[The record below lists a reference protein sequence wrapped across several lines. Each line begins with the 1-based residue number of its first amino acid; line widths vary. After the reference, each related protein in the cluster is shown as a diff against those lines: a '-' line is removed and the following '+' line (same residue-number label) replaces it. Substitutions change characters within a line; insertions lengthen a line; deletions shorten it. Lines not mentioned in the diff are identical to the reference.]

1 MIQNLQIKRRE
12 KLKLKMEQSNNLS
25 EFSLIF
31 KYALKDLSRN
41 YKKLSSI
48 IVTLFISLFILSAI
62 FTIEDSLKKELN
74 DNAKALLGGDLEIDY
89 NRNQGNL
96 RLVDRVKEFSTIS
109 QMIEF
114 STMVSTTNREKN
126 KSLFTRIKTVDTKYP
141 LYGTVE
147 YEPVGAFDR
156 MHNEANTVLI
166 NQSLSK
172 NLNLKIN
179 DQVNVQDQL
188 FTVIG
193 IVKSVPDVSGFVAF
207 GDWALAGEQ
216 TLEILKL
223 NGIGSFLNYEYK
235 VKFNENDDPKKIK
248 QRIESIFKEDQ
259 KVKLRY
265 PENSASGLK
274 RIINNFSQFL
284 SLVSISA
291 MLIAGIGIANTL
303 LSFINQNNMSIAVRK
318 AVGFYSGNIKTLYYL
333 QLLILLFV
341 ITALAYGFSFLIV
354 PIVDQY
360 LSDGLGLNILPLF
373 SFVNFV
379 KIFLVGLLVLV
390 IFSIPT
396 INSIDQIK
404 ASNLFRNVFQNL
416 EFYYTKKSIAFSLI
430 LLSILVLIFS
440 LGSENPTY
448 SLGYF
453 AAFFL
458 CLGVFFLLSKLI
470 IFFLKKY
477 KSTQIISLKVSIK
490 NITQSKSITPIT
502 VMSLGLGVTLLLT
515 LALVGTNFKREIAKS
530 IPDIAPDYFFVGI
543 QKGERDI
550 FETNI
555 FNMDPK
561 AKIEVVPMVSSGII
575 KINGVNPNTYIKSDN
590 DSYWVIGSDRRS
602 SWVDEVPKD
611 NPLTDGEWWDLTKP
625 NKLQISLDAK
635 VARDFKINLG
645 DVFTLNIYGREIEG
659 NIVNFRE
666 VNYRDLSINF
676 AMLFNPQFANNIPH
690 EYLATAKFDNI
701 EKFNEISMLETLPS
715 LSMIKIA
722 DYLNKVTSVLNK
734 VFIAVTLISAI
745 TIVIGLI
752 VISSAI
758 MVQGKVKEFQNLV
771 FKILGFSKKDIIL
784 SSIIEFI
791 IIFKSVILIAIFFAV
806 IASKFIME
814 NIFELIW
821 KFDFDVLIK
830 LSFSIGFVTLI
841 LIMLTNLKYLNPKVY
856 PIIRNQ

>member
-1 MIQNLQIKRRE
+1 ME
-12 KLKLKMEQSNNLS
+12 KLNNPS
-25 EFSLIF
+25 ELNLIF
-31 KYALKDLSRN
+31 RYALKDLSRN

-89 NRNQGNL
+89 NRNKGNL
-96 RLVDRVKEFSTIS
+96 ELVDKVKEFATIS

-141 LYGTVE
+141 LYGDVN
-147 YEPVGAFDR
+147 YEPAGAFDR
-156 MHNEANTVLI
+156 MHIEPNTLLI
-166 NQSLSK
+166 NESLSK

-179 DQVNVQDQL
+179 EKIKVQNQL
-188 FTVIG
+188 FTIIG

-235 VKFNENDDPKKIK
+235 VKFDPTADADKLEKKI
-248 QRIESIFKEDQ
+248 ENIFKDDQ

-333 QLLILLFV
+333 QLLILLLV
-341 ITALAYGFSFLIV
+341 ITTFAYGSSFLIV
-354 PIVDQY
+354 PVVDQY
-360 LSDGLGLNILPLF
+360 LSDGLGLNVSPVF
-373 SFVNFV
+373 SVLNFI

-396 INSIDQIK
+396 ISSIDQVK

-416 EFYYTKKSIAFSLI
+416 EFYYSKKSITLSLI
-430 LLSILVLIFS
+430 LLSILVLLFS
-440 LGSENPTY
+440 FGSERPIY

-453 AAFFL
+453 VAFFV
-458 CLGVFFLLSKLI
+458 CLIVFFLLSKI
-470 IFFLKKY
+470 IIYFLKKF
-477 KSTQIISLKVSIK
+477 KSTSNISLKVSIK
-490 NITQSKSITPIT
+490 NITQTKSITPIT
-502 VMSLGLGVTLLLT
+502 IMSLGLGVTLLLT
-515 LALVGTNFKREIAKS
+515 LALVGTNFQREIAKS

-543 QKGERDI
+543 QKGEKKI
-550 FETNI
+550 FEENI
-555 FNMDPK
+555 LKMDAN

-575 KINGVNPNTYIKSDN
+575 KINGVNPNTYIKPDN

-602 SWVDEVPKD
+602 SWVDDIPED
-611 NPLTDGEWWDLTKP
+611 NPLTEGVWWDLTKP
-625 NKLQISLDAK
+625 DKLQISLDAE
-635 VARDFKINLG
+635 VAKNLNIKLG
-645 DVFTLNIYGREIEG
+645 DVFTLNIYGREIDGE
-659 NIVNFRE
+659 IVNFRA
-666 VNYRDLSINF
+666 VDYRDLSINF

-690 EYLATAKFDNI
+690 EYLATAKFEMID
-701 EKFNEISMLETLPS
+701 KFDETSMLEVLPS

-722 DYLNKVTSVLNK
+722 DYLNKVTDVLNK
-734 VFIAVTLISAI
+734 VFIAVTLISAV
-745 TIVIGLI
+745 TIIIGLI

-758 MVQGKVKEFQNLV
+758 MVQGKIKEYQNLV
-771 FKILGFSKKDIIL
+771 FKILGFSKKEVIL
-784 SSIIEFI
+784 SSLIEFV
-791 IIFKSVILIAIFFAV
+791 IIFKSVILIAIIFAV

-814 NIFELIW
+814 NIFELVW
-821 KFDFDVLIK
+821 AFDFKVLIY
-830 LSFSIGFVTLI
+830 LSLSIGTVTLL

-856 PIIRNQ
+856 PLIRNQ

>member
-1 MIQNLQIKRRE
+1 ME
-12 KLKLKMEQSNNLS
+12 KLNNPS
-25 EFSLIF
+25 ELNLIF
-31 KYALKDLSRN
+31 RYALKDLSRN

-89 NRNQGNL
+89 NRNKGNL
-96 RLVDRVKEFSTIS
+96 ELVDKVKEFATIS

-141 LYGTVE
+141 LYGDVN
-147 YEPVGAFDR
+147 YEPAGAFDR
-156 MHNEANTVLI
+156 MHIEPNTLLI
-166 NQSLSK
+166 NESLSK

-179 DQVNVQDQL
+179 EKIKVQNQL
-188 FTVIG
+188 FTIIG

-235 VKFNENDDPKKIK
+235 VKFDPTADADKLEKKI
-248 QRIESIFKEDQ
+248 ENIFKDDQ

-333 QLLILLFV
+333 QLLILLLV
-341 ITALAYGFSFLIV
+341 ITTFAYGSSFLIV

-360 LSDGLGLNILPLF
+360 LSDGLGLNVSPVF
-373 SFVNFV
+373 SVLNFI

-396 INSIDQIK
+396 ISSIDQVK

-416 EFYYTKKSIAFSLI
+416 EFYYSKKSITLSLI
-430 LLSILVLIFS
+430 LLSILVLLFS
-440 LGSENPTY
+440 FGSERPIY

-453 AAFFL
+453 VAFFV
-458 CLGVFFLLSKLI
+458 CLIVFFLLSKI
-470 IFFLKKY
+470 IIYFLKKF
-477 KSTQIISLKVSIK
+477 KSTSNISLKVSIK
-490 NITQSKSITPIT
+490 NITQTKSITPIT
-502 VMSLGLGVTLLLT
+502 IMSLGLGVTLLLT
-515 LALVGTNFKREIAKS
+515 LALVGTNFQREIAKS

-543 QKGERDI
+543 QKGEKKI
-550 FETNI
+550 FEENI
-555 FNMDPK
+555 LKMDAN

-575 KINGVNPNTYIKSDN
+575 KINGVNPNTYIKPDN

-602 SWVDEVPKD
+602 SWVDDIPED
-611 NPLTDGEWWDLTKP
+611 NPLTDGVWWDLTKP
-625 NKLQISLDAK
+625 DKLQISLDAE
-635 VARDFKINLG
+635 VAKNLNIKLG
-645 DVFTLNIYGREIEG
+645 DVFTLNIYGREIDGE
-659 NIVNFRE
+659 IVNFRA
-666 VNYRDLSINF
+666 VDYRDLSINF

-690 EYLATAKFDNI
+690 EYLATAKFEMID
-701 EKFNEISMLETLPS
+701 KFDETSMLEVLPS

-722 DYLNKVTSVLNK
+722 DYLNKVTDVLNK
-734 VFIAVTLISAI
+734 VFIAVTLISAV
-745 TIVIGLI
+745 TIIIGLI

-758 MVQGKVKEFQNLV
+758 MVQGKIKEYQNLV
-771 FKILGFSKKDIIL
+771 FKILGFSKKEVIL
-784 SSIIEFI
+784 SSLIEFV
-791 IIFKSVILIAIFFAV
+791 IIFKSVILIAIIFAV

-814 NIFELIW
+814 NIFELVW
-821 KFDFDVLIK
+821 AFDFKVLFN
-830 LSFSIGFVTLI
+830 LGLSIGLVTLA
-841 LIMLTNLKYLNPKVY
+841 LIMVTNLKYLSPKVY
-856 PIIRNQ
+856 PLIRNQ

>member
-1 MIQNLQIKRRE
+1 ME
-12 KLKLKMEQSNNLS
+12 KLNNPS
-25 EFSLIF
+25 EFNLII

-41 YKKLSSI
+41 YKKLTSI

-89 NRNQGNL
+89 NRNEGSL
-96 RLVDRVKEFSTIS
+96 KLVNQVKEFATVS

-114 STMVSTTNREKN
+114 STMVSTIGRDKN

-141 LYGTVE
+141 LYGSVD
-147 YEPVGAFDR
+147 YEPAGAFDR
-156 MHNEANTVLI
+156 MHNEPNTLLI
-166 NQSLSK
+166 NESLSK

-179 DQVNVQDQL
+179 EKIKVQNQL
-188 FTVIG
+188 FTIIG

-207 GDWALAGEQ
+207 GDWALAGDQ

-235 VKFNENDDPKKIK
+235 IKFNETDDAGKIEKKI
-248 QRIESIFKEDQ
+248 ENIFKDDQ

-333 QLLILLFV
+333 QLFILLLV
-341 ITALAYGFSFLIV
+341 ITTFAYGSSFLIV
-354 PIVDQY
+354 PFVDQY
-360 LSDGLGLNILPLF
+360 LSDGLGLNVSPVF
-373 SFVNFV
+373 SIINFI
-379 KIFLVGLLVLV
+379 KIFLVGLLVLI

-396 INSIDQIK
+396 ISSIDQVK

-416 EFYYTKKSIAFSLI
+416 EFYYSKKSTALSLI
-430 LLSILVLIFS
+430 LLSILVLLFS
-440 LGSENPTY
+440 FGSERPIY

-453 AAFFL
+453 VAFFV
-458 CLGVFFLLSKLI
+458 CLIVFFLLSKI
-470 IFFLKKY
+470 IIYFLKKF
-477 KSTQIISLKVSIK
+477 KSTSNISLKVSIK
-490 NITQSKSITPIT
+490 NITQTKSITPIT
-502 VMSLGLGVTLLLT
+502 IMSLGLGVTLLLT
-515 LALVGTNFKREIAKS
+515 LALVGTNFQREIAKS

-543 QKGERDI
+543 QKGEKEI
-550 FETNI
+550 FEKNI
-555 FNMDPK
+555 LNMDAN

-575 KINGVNPNTYIKSDN
+575 KINGINPNTYIKPDN

-602 SWVDEVPKD
+602 SWVDEVPED
-611 NPLTDGEWWDLTKP
+611 NPLTEGKWWDITKP
-625 NKLQISLDAK
+625 NKLQISLDAE
-635 VARDFKINLG
+635 VAKNLNIKLG
-645 DVFTLNIYGREIEG
+645 DVFTLNIYGREIDGE
-659 NIVNFRE
+659 IVNFRA
-666 VNYRDLSINF
+666 VDYRDLSINF

-690 EYLATAKFDNI
+690 EYLATAKFETI
-701 EKFNEISMLETLPS
+701 EKFDETSMLDVLPS

-722 DYLNKVTSVLNK
+722 DYLNKVTDVLNK
-734 VFIAVTLISAI
+734 VFIAVTLISAV
-745 TIVIGLI
+745 TIIIGLI

-758 MVQGKVKEFQNLV
+758 MVQGKVKEYQNLV
-771 FKILGFSKKDIIL
+771 FKILGFSKKEVIL
-784 SSIIEFI
+784 SSLIEFL
-791 IIFKSVILIAIFFAV
+791 IIFNSVILIATFFAV
-806 IASKFIME
+806 TASKFIME
-814 NIFELIW
+814 NIFELVW
-821 KFDFDVLIK
+821 AFDFKVLFN
-830 LSFSIGFVTLI
+830 LGLSIGLVTLA
-841 LIMLTNLKYLNPKVY
+841 LIMITNLKYLNPKVY
-856 PIIRNQ
+856 PMIRNQ

>member
-1 MIQNLQIKRRE
+1 ME
-12 KLKLKMEQSNNLS
+12 KLNNPS
-25 EFSLIF
+25 EFNLII
-31 KYALKDLSRN
+31 KYAFKDLSRN

-48 IVTLFISLFILSAI
+48 IITLFISLFILSAI

-74 DNAKALLGGDLEIDY
+74 DNAKSLLGGDLEIDY
-89 NRNQGNL
+89 NRNEGNL
-96 RLVDRVKEFSTIS
+96 KLVNQVKEFTTIS

-114 STMVSTTNREKN
+114 STMVSTIDREKN

-141 LYGTVE
+141 LYGSVN

-156 MHNEANTVLI
+156 MHNEPNTLLI
-166 NQSLSK
+166 NESLSK

-179 DQVNVQDQL
+179 EKIKVQDQL
-188 FTVIG
+188 FTIIG

-207 GDWALAGEQ
+207 GDWALAGDQ

-235 VKFNENDDPKKIK
+235 VKFNESDDANKIE
-248 QRIESIFKEDQ
+248 QRIKDIFKDDQ
-259 KVKLRY
+259 KVTIRY

-333 QLLILLFV
+333 QLFILLLV
-341 ITALAYGFSFLIV
+341 ITTFAYGSSFLIV

-360 LSDGLGLNILPLF
+360 LSDGLGLNVTPVFSIL
-373 SFVNFV
+373 NFI

-396 INSIDQIK
+396 ISSIDQVK

-416 EFYYTKKSIAFSLI
+416 EFYYSKKSTALSLI
-430 LLSILVLIFS
+430 LLSILVLLFS
-440 LGSENPTY
+440 FGSERPIY
-448 SLGYF
+448 SFGYF
-453 AAFFL
+453 VAFFI
-458 CLGVFFLLSKLI
+458 CLIVFFLLSKVI
-470 IFFLKKY
+470 IYFLKKF
-477 KSTQIISLKVSIK
+477 KSTSNISLKVSIK
-490 NITQSKSITPIT
+490 NITQTKSITPIT
-502 VMSLGLGVTLLLT
+502 IMSLGLGVTLLLT
-515 LALVGTNFKREIAKS
+515 LALVGTNFQREIAKS

-543 QKGERDI
+543 QKGEKEI
-550 FETNI
+550 FKKNI
-555 FNMDPK
+555 LNMDEN

-575 KINGVNPNTYIKSDN
+575 KINGINPNTYIKPDN
-590 DSYWVIGSDRRS
+590 DSFWVIESDRRS
-602 SWVDEVPKD
+602 SWADEVPED
-611 NPLTDGEWWDLTKP
+611 NPLTEGKWWDLNKP
-625 NKLQISLDAK
+625 DQLQISLDAE
-635 VARDFKINLG
+635 VAKNLNIKLG

-659 NIVNFRE
+659 EIVNFRA
-666 VNYRDLSINF
+666 VDYRDLSINF

-690 EYLATAKFDNI
+690 EYLATAKFETI
-701 EKFNEISMLETLPS
+701 EKFDETSMLEVLPS

-722 DYLNKVTSVLNK
+722 DYLNKVTDVLNK
-734 VFIAVTLISAI
+734 VFIAVTLISAV
-745 TIVIGLI
+745 TIIIGLI

-758 MVQGKVKEFQNLV
+758 MVQGKVKEYQNLV
-771 FKILGFSKKDIIL
+771 FKILGFSKKEVIF
-784 SSIIEFI
+784 SSLIEFI

-814 NIFELIW
+814 NIFELVW
-821 KFDFDVLIK
+821 AFDFKVLFT
-830 LSFSIGFVTLI
+830 LGLSIGLVTLA
-841 LIMLTNLKYLNPKVY
+841 LIMITNLKYLSPKVY
-856 PIIRNQ
+856 PLIRNQ

>member
-1 MIQNLQIKRRE
+1 ME
-12 KLKLKMEQSNNLS
+12 KLNNPS
-25 EFSLIF
+25 ELNLIF
-31 KYALKDLSRN
+31 RYALKDLSRN

-89 NRNQGNL
+89 NRNKGNL
-96 RLVDRVKEFSTIS
+96 ELVDKVKEFATIS

-141 LYGTVE
+141 LYGDVN
-147 YEPVGAFDR
+147 YEPAGAFDR
-156 MHNEANTVLI
+156 MHNEPNTLLI
-166 NQSLSK
+166 NESLSK

-179 DQVNVQDQL
+179 EKIKVQNQL
-188 FTVIG
+188 FTIIG

-235 VKFNENDDPKKIK
+235 VKFDPTADPDKLEKKI
-248 QRIESIFKEDQ
+248 ENIFKDDQ

-333 QLLILLFV
+333 QLLILLLV
-341 ITALAYGFSFLIV
+341 ITTFAYGSSFLIV

-360 LSDGLGLNILPLF
+360 LSDGLGLNVLPVF
-373 SFVNFV
+373 SVLNFI

-396 INSIDQIK
+396 ISSIDQVK

-416 EFYYTKKSIAFSLI
+416 EFYYSKKSITLSLI
-430 LLSILVLIFS
+430 LLSILVLLFS
-440 LGSENPTY
+440 FGSERPIY

-453 AAFFL
+453 VAFFV
-458 CLGVFFLLSKLI
+458 CLIVFFLLSKI
-470 IFFLKKY
+470 IIYFLKKF
-477 KSTQIISLKVSIK
+477 KSTSNISLKVSIK
-490 NITQSKSITPIT
+490 NITQTKSITPIT
-502 VMSLGLGVTLLLT
+502 IMSLGLGVTLLLT
-515 LALVGTNFKREIAKS
+515 LALVGTNFQREIAKS

-543 QKGERDI
+543 QKGEKKI
-550 FETNI
+550 FEENI
-555 FNMDPK
+555 LKMDSN

-575 KINGVNPNTYIKSDN
+575 KINGVNPNTYIKPDN

-602 SWVDEVPKD
+602 SWVDDIPED
-611 NPLTDGEWWDLTKP
+611 NPLTEGVWWDLTKP
-625 NKLQISLDAK
+625 DKLQISLDAE
-635 VARDFKINLG
+635 VAKNLNIKLG
-645 DVFTLNIYGREIEG
+645 DVFTLNIYGREIDGE
-659 NIVNFRE
+659 IVNFRA
-666 VNYRDLSINF
+666 VDYRDLSINF

-690 EYLATAKFDNI
+690 EYLATAKFEMID
-701 EKFNEISMLETLPS
+701 KFDETSMLEVLPS

-722 DYLNKVTSVLNK
+722 DYLNKVTDVLNK
-734 VFIAVTLISAI
+734 VFIAVTLISAV
-745 TIVIGLI
+745 TIIIGLI

-758 MVQGKVKEFQNLV
+758 MVQGKVKEYQNLV
-771 FKILGFSKKDIIL
+771 FKILGFSKKEVVL
-784 SSIIEFI
+784 SSLIEFV

-814 NIFELIW
+814 NIFELVW
-821 KFDFDVLIK
+821 AFDFKVLFN
-830 LSFSIGFVTLI
+830 LGLSIGLVTLA
-841 LIMLTNLKYLNPKVY
+841 LIMITNLKYLNPKVY
-856 PIIRNQ
+856 PLIRNQ

>member
-1 MIQNLQIKRRE
+1 ME
-12 KLKLKMEQSNNLS
+12 KLNNLS
-25 EFSLIF
+25 ELNLIF

-48 IVTLFISLFILSAI
+48 IITLFISLFILGAI

-89 NRNQGNL
+89 NRNEGNL
-96 RLVDRVKEFSTIS
+96 ELVDQVRAFATIS

-114 STMVSTTNREKN
+114 STMVSTIDREKN

-141 LYGTVE
+141 LYGAVD
-147 YEPVGAFDR
+147 YEPAGAFDR
-156 MHNEANTVLI
+156 IHNEPNTLLI
-166 NQSLSK
+166 NESLSK
-172 NLNLKIN
+172 TLNLKIN
-179 DQVNVQDQL
+179 EKIKVQNQL
-188 FTVIG
+188 FTIIG

-207 GDWALAGEQ
+207 GDWALAGDQ

-235 VKFNENDDPKKIK
+235 VKFNETDDAKKI
-248 QRIESIFKEDQ
+248 ENIFKDDQ

-333 QLLILLFV
+333 QLLILLLM
-341 ITALAYGFSFLIV
+341 ITTFAYSSSFLIV

-360 LSDGLGLNILPLF
+360 LSDGLGLNVSPIF
-373 SFVNFV
+373 SIINFL
-379 KIFLVGLLVLV
+379 KIFLVGLLVLI

-396 INSIDQIK
+396 ISSIDQVK
-404 ASNLFRNVFQNL
+404 ASNLFRNVFQSL
-416 EFYYTKKSIAFSLI
+416 EFYYSKKSTVLSLI
-430 LLSILVLIFS
+430 LLSILVLLFS
-440 LGSENPTY
+440 FGSERPIY

-453 AAFFL
+453 VAFFV
-458 CLGVFFLLSKLI
+458 CLIVFFLLSKI
-470 IFFLKKY
+470 IIYFLKKF
-477 KSTQIISLKVSIK
+477 KSTSNISLKVSIK
-490 NITQSKSITPIT
+490 NITQTKSITPIT
-502 VMSLGLGVTLLLT
+502 IMSLGLGVTLLLT
-515 LALVGTNFKREIAKS
+515 LALVGTNFQREIAKS

-543 QKGERDI
+543 QKGEKEI
-550 FETNI
+550 FEKKI
-555 FNMDPK
+555 LNMDSN

-575 KINGVNPNTYIKSDN
+575 KINGVNPNTYIKPDN

-602 SWVDEVPKD
+602 SWVDEVPED
-611 NPLTDGEWWDLTKP
+611 NPVTDGKWWDLTKP
-625 NKLQISLDAK
+625 NQLQISLDAK
-635 VARDFKINLG
+635 VAKDLNINLG
-645 DVFTLNIYGREIEG
+645 DVFTLNIYGREIDGE
-659 NIVNFRE
+659 IVNFRS
-666 VNYRDLSINF
+666 VDYRDLSINF

-690 EYLATAKFDNI
+690 EYLATTKFETI
-701 EKFNEISMLETLPS
+701 EKFDETSMLEVLPS

-722 DYLNKVTSVLNK
+722 DYLNKVTDVLNK
-734 VFIAVTLISAI
+734 VFIAVTLISAV
-745 TIVIGLI
+745 TIIIGLI

-758 MVQGKVKEFQNLV
+758 MVQGKVKEYQNLV
-771 FKILGFSKKDIIL
+771 FKIIGFSKKEIIL
-784 SSIIEFI
+784 SSLIEFI

-806 IASKFIME
+806 VASKFIME
-814 NIFELIW
+814 NIFELLW
-821 KFDFDVLIK
+821 AFDFKILFN
-830 LSFSIGFVTLI
+830 LGLSIGLVTLT
-841 LIMLTNLKYLNPKVY
+841 LIMFTNLKYLRPKVY
-856 PIIRNQ
+856 PLIRNQ

>member
-1 MIQNLQIKRRE
+1 ME
-12 KLKLKMEQSNNLS
+12 KLNNPS
-25 EFSLIF
+25 ELNLIF
-31 KYALKDLSRN
+31 RYALKDLSRN
-41 YKKLSSI
+41 YNKLSSI

-89 NRNQGNL
+89 NRNKGNL
-96 RLVDRVKEFSTIS
+96 ELVDKVKEFATIS

-141 LYGTVE
+141 LYGDVN
-147 YEPVGAFDR
+147 YEPAGAFDR
-156 MHNEANTVLI
+156 MHNEPNTLLI
-166 NQSLSK
+166 NESLSK

-179 DQVNVQDQL
+179 EKIKVQNQL
-188 FTVIG
+188 FTIIG

-235 VKFNENDDPKKIK
+235 VKFDPTADADKLEKKI
-248 QRIESIFKEDQ
+248 ENIFKDDQ

-333 QLLILLFV
+333 QLLILLLV
-341 ITALAYGFSFLIV
+341 ITTFAYGSSFLIV

-360 LSDGLGLNILPLF
+360 LSDGLGLNVSPVF
-373 SFVNFV
+373 SVLNFI

-396 INSIDQIK
+396 ISSIDQVK

-416 EFYYTKKSIAFSLI
+416 EFYYSKKSITLSLI
-430 LLSILVLIFS
+430 LLSILVLLFS
-440 LGSENPTY
+440 FGSERPIY

-453 AAFFL
+453 VAFFV
-458 CLGVFFLLSKLI
+458 CLIVFFLLSKI
-470 IFFLKKY
+470 IIYFLKKF
-477 KSTQIISLKVSIK
+477 KSTSNISLKVSIK
-490 NITQSKSITPIT
+490 NITQTKSITPIT
-502 VMSLGLGVTLLLT
+502 IMSLGLGVTLLLT
-515 LALVGTNFKREIAKS
+515 LALVGTNFQREIAKS

-543 QKGERDI
+543 QKGEKKI
-550 FETNI
+550 FEENI
-555 FNMDPK
+555 LKMDAN

-575 KINGVNPNTYIKSDN
+575 KINGVNPNTYIKPDN

-602 SWVDEVPKD
+602 SWVDDIPED
-611 NPLTDGEWWDLTKP
+611 NPLTEGVWWDLTKP
-625 NKLQISLDAK
+625 DKLQISLDAE
-635 VARDFKINLG
+635 VAKNLNIKLG
-645 DVFTLNIYGREIEG
+645 DVFTLNIYGREIDGE
-659 NIVNFRE
+659 IVNFRA
-666 VNYRDLSINF
+666 VDYRDLSINF

-690 EYLATAKFDNI
+690 EYLATAKFEMID
-701 EKFNEISMLETLPS
+701 KFDETSMLEVLPS

-722 DYLNKVTSVLNK
+722 DYLNKVTDVLNK
-734 VFIAVTLISAI
+734 VFIAVTLISAV
-745 TIVIGLI
+745 TIIIGLI

-758 MVQGKVKEFQNLV
+758 MVQGKIKEYQNLV
-771 FKILGFSKKDIIL
+771 FKILGFSKKEVIL
-784 SSIIEFI
+784 SSLIEFV
-791 IIFKSVILIAIFFAV
+791 IIFKSVILIAIIFAV

-814 NIFELIW
+814 NIFELVW
-821 KFDFDVLIK
+821 AFDFKVLIY
-830 LSFSIGFVTLI
+830 LSLSIGTVTLL

-856 PIIRNQ
+856 PLIRNQ

>member
-1 MIQNLQIKRRE
+1 ME
-12 KLKLKMEQSNNLS
+12 KLNNPS
-25 EFSLIF
+25 ELNLII

-48 IVTLFISLFILSAI
+48 IITLFISLFILSAI

-74 DNAKALLGGDLEIDY
+74 DNAKSLLGGDLEIDY
-89 NRNQGNL
+89 NRNEGNL
-96 RLVDRVKEFSTIS
+96 ELVNQVKKFTTIS

-114 STMVSTTNREKN
+114 STMISTIDREKN

-141 LYGTVE
+141 LYGSVV
-147 YEPVGAFDR
+147 YEPAGALDR
-156 MHNEANTVLI
+156 MHNEPNTLLI
-166 NQSLSK
+166 NESLSK
-172 NLNLKIN
+172 NLKLKIN
-179 DQVNVQDQL
+179 EKIKVQNQL
-188 FTVIG
+188 FTIIG

-235 VKFNENDDPKKIK
+235 VKFDGSDDANKIEK
-248 QRIESIFKEDQ
+248 RIEDMFKDDQ

-318 AVGFYSGNIKTLYYL
+318 AVGFYSANIKTLYYL
-333 QLLILLFV
+333 QLFILLLT
-341 ITALAYGFSFLIV
+341 ITIFAYGSSFLIV
-354 PIVDQY
+354 PVVDQY
-360 LSDGLGLNILPLF
+360 LSDGLGLNVSPVF
-373 SFVNFV
+373 SIINFI

-396 INSIDQIK
+396 ISSIDQVK

-416 EFYYTKKSIAFSLI
+416 EFYYSKKSTAFSVI
-430 LLSILVLIFS
+430 LLSILVLLFS
-440 LGSENPTY
+440 FGSERPIY

-453 AAFFL
+453 VAFFV
-458 CLGVFFLLSKLI
+458 CLIVFFLLSKI
-470 IFFLKKY
+470 IIYFLKKF
-477 KSTQIISLKVSIK
+477 KSTSNVSLKVSIK
-490 NITQSKSITPIT
+490 NITQTKSITPIT
-502 VMSLGLGVTLLLT
+502 IMSLGLGVTLLLT
-515 LALVGTNFKREIAKS
+515 LALVGTNFQREIAKS

-543 QKGERDI
+543 QKGEKEI
-550 FETNI
+550 FEKNI
-555 FNMDPK
+555 LHMDAN

-575 KINGVNPNTYIKSDN
+575 KINGINPNTYIQPDN

-602 SWVDEVPKD
+602 SWVDEVPED
-611 NPLTDGEWWDLTKP
+611 NPLTEGEWWDLTKP
-625 NKLQISLDAK
+625 NQLQISLDAE
-635 VARDFKINLG
+635 VAKNLNIKLG
-645 DVFTLNIYGREIEG
+645 DVFTLNIYGREIDGE
-659 NIVNFRE
+659 IVNFRA
-666 VNYRDLSINF
+666 VDYRDLSINF

-690 EYLATAKFDNI
+690 EYLATAKFETI
-701 EKFNEISMLETLPS
+701 EKFDETSMLDVLPS

-722 DYLNKVTSVLNK
+722 DYLNKVTDVLNK
-734 VFIAVTLISAI
+734 VFIAVTLISAV
-745 TIVIGLI
+745 TIIIGLI

-758 MVQGKVKEFQNLV
+758 MVQGKVKEYQNLV
-771 FKILGFSKKDIIL
+771 FKILGFSKKEVIF
-784 SSIIEFI
+784 SSLIEFI

-806 IASKFIME
+806 IGSKFIME
-814 NIFELIW
+814 NIFELVW
-821 KFDFDVLIK
+821 KFDFKVLIY
-830 LSFSIGFVTLI
+830 LGFSIGLVTLVLI
-841 LIMLTNLKYLNPKVY
+841 LLTNLKYLNPKIY
-856 PIIRNQ
+856 PLIRNQ